1 MDDGGFG
8 ECVCSDKFV
17 IGRVV
22 GDGNDTDFAS
32 DSFGSP
38 GEVAGVET
46 KCAIFLIATSDA
58 DKMNSLVSNTG
69 VRWLTTLLKGSVG

>member
-1 MDDGGFG
+1 M
-8 ECVCSDKFV
+8 
-17 IGRVV
+17 V

-46 KCAIFLIATSDA
+46 EGAILLVATSDA
-58 DKMNSLVSNTG
+58 DEMDSLVSNTG
-69 VRWLTTLLKGSVG
+69 VGWLTTLLKGSVG